1 MCPTG
6 INMKITKNF
15 YACKK
20 ILGGGALMTE
30 CHEIDLIICL
40 FGVPKS
46 LICKKKIQ

>member
-6 INMKITKNF
+6 INMKITKL

-30 CHEIDLIICL
+30 CHEIDLIIVYL
-40 FGVPKS
+40 GFQKFN
-46 LICKKKIQ
+46 L